1 MQVERSA
8 PLKLDEVEELA
19 RKWMKTDV
27 DSALSGER
35 VSNTWV
41 TCLQA
46 GDNSWKRLLIPNVL
60 EIVKTLQSVT

>member
-8 PLKLDEVEELA
+8 PLTLDEVEELA
-19 RKWMKTDV
+19 RKWMKDDV

-41 TCLQA
+41 ICPQV
-46 GDNSWKRLLIPNVL
+46 GDND
-60 EIVKTLQSVT
+60 